1 MDYSKTKVK
10 RRVIDSTQAVTTI
23 AILTAL
29 SIVTSVFLTFRV
41 GDFMKFSPAFIVIAL
56 AAKAYGVYG
65 GVIVAFLTDYIQFQ
79 MAPLKGFSFG
89 ICLSNVLTGLIFG
102 LFLYKKADL
111 KRIIGA
117 TLSSQIICSLFIS
130 TYTMVYIE
138 RWYPTLF
145 PLAYMRLLQVAI
157 MSVASII
164 ILYILFVKMDLPKKI
179 KLVK

>member
-41 GDFMKFSPAFIVIAL
+41 GTYLKFSPAFIVIAL
-56 AAKAYGVYG
+56 AARAYGIYG
-65 GVIVAFLTDYIQFQ
+65 AVIVAFLTDYIQYHIFP
-79 MAPLKGFSFG
+79 ANGFSFG

-117 TLSSQIICSLFIS
+117 TLSSQIICSLFI
-130 TYTMVYIE
+130 TTITMVYIE
-138 RWYPTLF
+138 KWMPLF
-145 PLAYMRLLQVAI
+145 PMAYARLLQVAI